1 MVQPTD
7 TRNRDDL
14 PILSRFD
21 KPFFRS
27 VLLQPEMRA
36 VLVVVV
42 DIGSDH
48 ASKLTFIDRDHM
60 VQAIP
65 S

>member
-1 MVQPTD
+1 MLQPTD
-7 TRNRDDL
+7 TGNRDDL
-14 PILSRFD
+14 PVSSHFD
-21 KPFFRS
+21 GPFFRS
-27 VLLQPEMRA
+27 VLLEPQMRS

-48 ASKLTFIDRDHM
+48 APKLTFIDRDHM

>member
-21 KPFFRS
+21 KPFFGS
-27 VLLQPEMRA
+27 ALLQPEMRS

-48 ASKLTFIDRDHM
+48 APNLTFIDRDHM

>member
-14 PILSRFD
+14 PISSRFD

-48 ASKLTFIDRDHM
+48 APKLTFIDRDHV